1 MLKEKIALT
10 LEELKKMIKNK
21 EGKEKIEEKR
31 KQLDKLLKEYIK
43 EI

>member
-21 EGKEKIEEKR
+21 EGKEKIEEKK
-31 KQLDKLLKEYIK
+31 KQLDKLLQEYIK